1 MAKFTIY
8 KYVRTD
14 KGWRYSKAAFHPNGK
29 IKPNVVVVSGVEE
42 KHTEG
47 RYFLNSNNRWIDVGT
62 DALDA
67 QRKRLLRVNQMEYAR
82 LSGRSPAAGSAGQP
96 SVVEFSGRK
105 VIKDEVEAYLANLEL
120 AKRVCTTVNDKRRF
134 LTRFLEIVGKEY
146 VDEIDRNSVLA
157 YRNKLLEEG
166 YAPKSVDTMM
176 MCVVTFFN
184 RWVKLKLGIE
194 ASDWP
199 EYGENDPE
207 PYTDEQIRTIEKRTS
222 NKLNL
227 LARLFR
233 SAGCR
238 DMEIA
243 HLYDADINPQTKEI
257 MIRAKR
263 CADCK
268 KCRSRGGWWK
278 PKTKAGTRNIPVSDS
293 MLDELLALGR
303 GLLFPNEDGKVD
315 GHLLRKLQKAVK
327 GSGVP
332 KVKLHR
338 FRDTYITNKLRDGI
352 DIVTVAKWA
361 GHDINVTRS
370 YAAWLDSQGK
380 AARDAAN
387 REDTRYLK
395 TGTQGD

>member
-47 RYFLNSNNRWIDVGT
+47 RYFLNSSNRWIDVGT

-199 EYGENDPE
+199 EYGEK
-207 PYTDEQIRTIEKRTS
+207 Y
-222 NKLNL
+222 
-227 LARLFR
+227 
-233 SAGCR
+233 SA
-238 DMEIA
+238 D
-243 HLYDADINPQTKEI
+243 
-257 MIRAKR
+257 
-263 CADCK
+263 
-268 KCRSRGGWWK
+268 
-278 PKTKAGTRNIPVSDS
+278 
-293 MLDELLALGR
+293 
-303 GLLFPNEDGKVD
+303 
-315 GHLLRKLQKAVK
+315 
-327 GSGVP
+327 VP
-332 KVKLHR
+332 RPSTPTH
-338 FRDTYITNKLRDGI
+338 
-352 DIVTVAKWA
+352 
-361 GHDINVTRS
+361 
-370 YAAWLDSQGK
+370 
-380 AARDAAN
+380 AARDVIYTPRC
-387 REDTRYLK
+387 REVWFYAIKYT
-395 TGTQGD
+395 